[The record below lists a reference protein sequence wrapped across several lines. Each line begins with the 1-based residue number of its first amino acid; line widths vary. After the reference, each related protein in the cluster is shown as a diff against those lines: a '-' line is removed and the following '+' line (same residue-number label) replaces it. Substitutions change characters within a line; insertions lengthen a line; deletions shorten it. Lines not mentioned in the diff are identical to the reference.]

1 MGNGTISK
9 RCGCRDAAGKQLGQ
23 KCPRLRVLIFENG
36 TQKIGSDGTPEWRW
50 SRDHGKW
57 WGRYSAPPVNGKR
70 RQPWIGPFDNETAVK
85 KALRKILS
93 DLDSGA
99 VVAVDPS
106 MTVGHYLTKVWLPG
120 KKKLKDSTR
129 ASYEEAVDLYYGPGV
144 GHIKLARLNEDHLAD
159 LYEAMAQINN
169 LPKGERPSEML
180 RRLLAARALAP
191 WKYERPGK
199 TPGLNMKKPLTPAR
213 IRRIHAVISSA
224 MGTALKQRRIG
235 HDPTKHV
242 ELPTAAPTKPIVWT
256 AERVERWRKT
266 GKVPHKV
273 MVWTPD
279 QAGHF
284 LDTCEKHEPRLY
296 PMFHLVATRG
306 LRRGEAAGA
315 MLANLSLRAGTL
327 QLLEG
332 LEEYDDDLKSETSTR
347 TVSLDDVNVEL
358 LRRWVQ
364 DQRKERL
371 AAGEAWVDSG
381 RLFTRPDGT
390 AYEREEYF
398 SDRFLALVK
407 LAGLPPIR
415 FHDLR
420 HCAATMMLA
429 AGVDM
434 KYVSAELGH
443 ARYAFT
449 ADVYAS
455 VLPDVAR
462 AAANATVAIIPR
474 RGSSASAGSTV

>member
-1 MGNGTISK
+1 M
-9 RCGCRDAAGKQLGQ
+9 
-23 KCPRLRVLIFENG
+23 PVFENG
-36 TQKIGSDGTPEWRW
+36 QQKIGADGEPEWRW

-70 RQPWIGPFDNETAVK
+70 RQPWIGPFNTETDAK

-99 VVAVDPS
+99 VVPS
-106 MTVGHYLTKVWLPG
+106 DNMTVGHYLREVWLPG
-120 KKKLKDSTR
+120 KKKLKPSTR
-129 ASYEEAVDLYYGPGV
+129 ESYEEAIDLYYGPGV
-144 GHIKLARLNEDHLAD
+144 GHIKLPRLSEDHLTE
-159 LYEAMAQINN
+159 LYEAMEQINA
-169 LPKGERPSEML
+169 LPEGEKPSEML

-191 WKYERPGK
+191 WRYERPGK
-199 TPGLNMKKPLTPAR
+199 SPGLNRKKPLTPAR

-224 MGTALKQRRIG
+224 MGTALKQKRIT

-242 ELPTAAPTKPIVWT
+242 ELPEAKPTKPIVWT
-256 AERVERWRKT
+256 AERVERWRQT
-266 GKVPHKV
+266 GKIPHKV

-296 PMFHLVATRG
+296 PMYHLVATRG

-315 MLANLSLRAGTL
+315 MLADLQLDAGTL
-327 QLLEG
+327 DLLEG
-332 LEEYDDDLKSETSTR
+332 LEEDDDGLKSERSTR
-347 TVSLDDVNVEL
+347 TVSLDDVNVAL
-358 LRRWVQ
+358 LRRWVRRQ
-364 DQRKERL
+364 KEERL

-381 RLFTRPDGT
+381 RLFTRPDGS

-398 SDRFLALVK
+398 SDRFVALVK
-407 LAGLPPIR
+407 AADLPPIR

-474 RGSSASAGSTV
+474 RGPSASTS

>member
-23 KCPRLRVLIFENG
+23 KCPRLRAPVVKDG
-36 TQKIGSDGTPEWRW
+36 AQVIGLDGEPEWRW

-70 RQPWIGPFDNETAVK
+70 RQPWIGPYDNETAAK
-85 KALRKILS
+85 KALRKVLS
-93 DLDSGA
+93 DLDTGA
-99 VVAVDPS
+99 VVAVDPA
-106 MTVGHYLTKVWLPG
+106 MTVGHYLTRVWLPG

-129 ASYEEAVDLYYGPGV
+129 ESYEEAIDLYYRPGV
-144 GHIKLARLNEDHLAD
+144 GHIKLVRLNEDHLGD

-169 LPKGERPSEML
+169 LSAGERPSEIL

-191 WKYERPGK
+191 WKYERPGQA
-199 TPGLNMKKPLTPAR
+199 PGLNRKKPLTPAR
-213 IRRIHAVISSA
+213 IRRIHAVLSSA
-224 MGTALKQRRIG
+224 LGTALKQRRIV
-235 HDPTKHV
+235 HDPSKHV
-242 ELPTAAPTKPIVWT
+242 ELPEVKPTKPIVWT
-256 AERVERWRKT
+256 AERVERWQET
-266 GKVPHKV
+266 GRVPHTV
-273 MVWTPD
+273 MVWTPA
-279 QAGHF
+279 QAGRF
-284 LDTCEKHEPRLY
+284 LDVCEAHEERLY
-296 PMFHLVATRG
+296 PLYHLVATRG

-315 MLANLSLRAGTL
+315 LLADLQLGAGTL

-332 LEEYDDDLKSETSTR
+332 LEEDDDGLKSEDSSR
-347 TVSLDDVNVEL
+347 TVSLGDENTAL
-358 LRRWVQ
+358 LRRWVRRQ
-364 DQRKERL
+364 KEERL
-371 AAGEAWVDSG
+371 AAGESWVDSG
-381 RLFTRPDGT
+381 RLFTRPDGS

-398 SDRFLALVK
+398 SDRFVALVK

-420 HCAATMMLA
+420 HCAATLMLA

-443 ARYAFT
+443 ARYSFT

-474 RGSSASAGSTV
+474 GGRVVSTR